1 MNSKITKYY
10 LLIVIKILVG
20 CKSIDISNNFNNE
33 YKNPN
38 YSNSSSWVVL
48 PENYPIPLKQIIGEY
63 KEKDLDVFYIYP
75 TFLLDKKNK
84 SWNSKLDDKNLKKN
98 IIELAVKYQASC
110 WATQANLYVPLY
122 RQAHIRSFK
131 DKYYEKY
138 GKKALEFAY
147 KDIKFAFQYYL
158 DNFNK
163 SRPIIIAAHSQGSVM
178 ARELLK
184 DFFDGTELKK
194 KLVAAY
200 LPGIKFNSQDFKNI
214 KFMETKDEFG
224 GFVTW
229 NSFKNK
235 KYPKK
240 YEERFKGGLTINP
253 ITWDLSEFSSKQ
265 EHKGLLFS
273 DDKIYRKSVSLR
285 LIDGL
290 VWSSVPK
297 VPRRFFLSFIK
308 NYHFADINLFWEDIR
323 IDVKRIFNNLK
334 KKIN

>member
-1 MNSKITKYY
+1 MNLKITKYY
-10 LLIVIKILVG
+10 LIIIIKIFVG
-20 CKSIDISNNFNNE
+20 CKSLDISNNFINE
-33 YKNPN
+33 YKKPN
-38 YSNSSSWVVL
+38 YSNQNNWVVL
-48 PENYPIPLKQIIGEY
+48 PTNYPKSLNEIIGKY
-63 KEKDLDVFYIYP
+63 KEKELDVFYIYP

-98 IIELAVKYQASC
+98 IIQLAVKYQASC

-122 RQAHIRSFK
+122 RQAHIRSFE
-131 DKYYEKY
+131 DKFYEKY

-147 KDIKFAFQYYL
+147 KDIKFSFQYYL
-158 DNFNK
+158 DNFNRG
-163 SRPIIIAAHSQGSVM
+163 RPIILAAHSQGSIM

-200 LPGIKFNSQDFKNI
+200 LPGIKFNSKDFKTI
-214 KFMETKDEFG
+214 KFMEKKDAFG

-235 KYPKK
+235 KYPRK
-240 YEERFKGGLTINP
+240 YNQWFKGGLTINP
-253 ITWDLSEFSSKQ
+253 ITWDLSETASR
-265 EHKGLLFS
+265 ENHKGLLFT
-273 DDKIYRKSVSLR
+273 DDKIYRKSVSVT
-285 LIDGL
+285 ITDGL

-297 VPRRFFLSFIK
+297 VPKRFFLSFIK

-323 IDVKRIFNNLK
+323 IDVIRRFRNWKKNN
-334 KKIN
+334 